1 MELNFQAPIGRA
13 PLRAWDN
20 FRSIAPHLFLIPDT
34 NWAFVHIT
42 KTGGTSF
49 QRRFQMLKPGHSPNP
64 KHLSKEEIRL
74 SLNATEISAL
84 RFVSIVRNPFTRF
97 RSYCHYRA
105 KKLNTTPDLT
115 WFAREVERGRLEN
128 KARFGRVSSS
138 QVDWLMGPS
147 GDIEMDAL
155 LRFESFKQELDTFSQ
170 HISLEHVMSVET
182 PHRIRSHYT
191 QGIEEEFTPEIVA
204 FVREYYREDFE
215 VFGYDLAFPPQS

>member
-1 MELNFQAPIGRA
+1 
-13 PLRAWDN
+13 
-20 FRSIAPHLFLIPDT
+20 
-34 NWAFVHIT
+34 
-42 KTGGTSF
+42 
-49 QRRFQMLKPGHSPNP
+49 MLKTRHSPNR
-64 KHLSKEEIRL
+64 KHHSKEEIRL
-74 SLNATEISAL
+74 SLEASEFSAL

-97 RSYCHYRA
+97 RSYCHYQA
-105 KKLNTTPDLT
+105 KKLNTTLDLT

-128 KARFGRVSSS
+128 KARLGNVSSR

-170 HISLEHVMSVET
+170 HIGLGHVMSVET
-182 PHRIRSHYT
+182 PNRIRSHYT